1 MSSQPTGPGRRV
13 CITGCGVVSS
23 IGIGVREFT
32 AALRAGRS
40 NVRPISV
47 FDTTGFA
54 HNNGCEV
61 TDFEPE
67 RWIRTLDVEE
77 LGRASRF
84 STAAAR
90 LAVEDS
96 GLPLQTLRAARTL
109 ISVGSTDGESHELDK
124 LVDTEITAGPAA
136 MDPGLVR
143 RISAGRLATSI
154 ARELELTDVE
164 TATIATACSA
174 GNYAIGNSL
183 DAIRRGDAEFAL
195 CGGADAVCRKTFTS
209 FYRLRSIAPDCCRP
223 FDRNRMG
230 ILTGEG
236 AGILLLESL
245 ESAQARGARI
255 YAEVLG
261 YGLSC
266 DAHHPVA
273 PHQAGIARCM
283 ELALADAGV
292 KPAEVDLISAH
303 GTGTKANDMT
313 ESAAIRDLFGERPP
327 RTVSMKSMLGHSM
340 GAASALAAI
349 GCSVSITE
357 RFIPPTINHIE
368 TDPDCPV
375 DCVPNASIEADL
387 DIVQNNGWAFGGNNA
402 VVLLGRHQRQPRTE
416 AVR

>member
-1 MSSQPTGPGRRV
+1 MSQPTSIGRRV
-13 CITGCGVVSS
+13 VITGCGVVSS

-32 AALRAGRS
+32 SALRAGRS

-54 HNNGCEV
+54 HDNGCEV
-61 TDFEPE
+61 ADFEPA
-67 RWIRTLDVEE
+67 RWIRTLDPAD

-84 STAAAR
+84 STASAR

-96 GLPLQTLRAARTL
+96 GLPLETLRAARTL
-109 ISVGSTDGESHELDK
+109 VSVGSTDGEAHELDG
-124 LVDTEITAGPAA
+124 LVAQELSAGLAGL
-136 MDPGLVR
+136 DPKLVR
-143 RISAGRLATSI
+143 RTSAGRLATSI

-164 TATIATACSA
+164 TGTIATACSA

-183 DAIRRGDAEFAL
+183 DAIRCGDAEFAL
-195 CGGADAVCRKTFTS
+195 CGGADALCRKTFTS

-245 ESAQARGARI
+245 DSALARGARI

-261 YGLSC
+261 YGMSC

-292 KPAEVDLISAH
+292 KPAEIDLISAH

-313 ESAAIRDLFGERPP
+313 ESAAIRDLFGPKPP

-349 GCSVSITE
+349 GCSIALTE
-357 RFIPPTINHIE
+357 QFIPPTINHRD

-375 DCVPNASIEADL
+375 DCVPNESVDADL

-402 VVLLGRHQRQPRTE
+402 VVLLGRYERQPREE

>member
-1 MSSQPTGPGRRV
+1 MPSQPADPGRRV
-13 CITGCGVVSS
+13 VITGLGVVSS
-23 IGIGVREFT
+23 IGTGVAEFS

-47 FDTTGFA
+47 FDTTGFE
-54 HNNGCEV
+54 HVNGCEV

-67 RWIRTLDVEE
+67 RWIRQIDFEE

-90 LAVEDS
+90 LALTDS
-96 GLPLQTLRAARTL
+96 GLSQEALAEARCL
-109 ISVGSTDGESHELDK
+109 ISVGSTDGESHELDQ
-124 LVDTEITAGPAA
+124 LVSMELHGGPESMSPRLA
-136 MDPGLVR
+136 R

-154 ARELELTDVE
+154 ARELELSNVE
-164 TATIATACSA
+164 TSTIVTACSA
-174 GNYAIGNSL
+174 GNYAIGNSF
-183 DAIRRGDAEFAL
+183 DAIRFGDADYAL

-245 ESAQARGARI
+245 ESATARGARI

-273 PHQAGIARCM
+273 PHQGGIARCM
-283 ELALADAGV
+283 ELALANAGV
-292 KPAEVDLISAH
+292 KPGEVDLISAH
-303 GTGTKANDMT
+303 GTGTKANDLT
-313 ESAAIRDLFGERPP
+313 ETAAIRDTFGERPP
-327 RTVSMKSMLGHSM
+327 RVVSMKSMLGHTM

-349 GCSVSITE
+349 GCSVAITD
-357 RFIPPTINHIE
+357 RFIPPTINHVE
-368 TDPDCPV
+368 TDPECAI
-375 DCVPNASIEADL
+375 DCVPNTSVEADL
-387 DIVQNNGWAFGGNNA
+387 RIVQNNGWAFGGNNS
-402 VVLLGRHQRQPRTE
+402 VVLFGRYDGQ
-416 AVR
+416 AVGV